1 MKNKLQNTQQFNKEL
16 KGTNQSQNETL
27 KKVHKQQW
35 SRRGFLK
42 GTLIG
47 VSALV
52 ISVFS
57 HSLLKPESNPC
68 KRYSYCDWLLS
79 RYKRHREQL
88 YVRA

>member
-52 ISVFS
+52 IRRNLWRRVPVGEGCGQHQSVKHMFCAIQ
-57 HSLLKPESNPC
+57 PVFF
-68 KRYSYCDWLLS
+68 R
-79 RYKRHREQL
+79 
-88 YVRA
+88 